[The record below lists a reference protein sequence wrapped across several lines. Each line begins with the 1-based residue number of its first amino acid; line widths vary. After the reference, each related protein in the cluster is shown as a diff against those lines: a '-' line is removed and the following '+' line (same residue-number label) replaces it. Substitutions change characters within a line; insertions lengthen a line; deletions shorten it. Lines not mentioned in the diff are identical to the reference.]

1 MRARLRRLLLL
12 LPVDDVARGEHPG
25 VARDLE
31 ELVHAH
37 RALGGD
43 DVVAER
49 GDEARGRDGARRD
62 GGAHDLGQG
71 RAARRAADGVVGRAG
86 PGRGVEAGRGV
97 GCDGVEKVIDV
108 MRGVWCVA

>member
-49 GDEARGRDGARRD
+49 GDEARGGF
-62 GGAHDLGQG
+62 
-71 RAARRAADGVVGRAG
+71 RAE
-86 PGRGVEAGRGV
+86 RGHLRER
-97 GCDGVEKVIDV
+97 KVMSSETLRV
-108 MRGVWCVA
+108 